1 MSRLFSGTP
10 FERPIVC
17 ETCHQAVAD
26 CTCTKL
32 PPKHK
37 MSERPG
43 GKHHGTPPST
53 GYKLTPA
60 NSDPPKDQRANIR
73 TEKRKGGK
81 MVTVITGLEHPAN
94 DLPALCADLKSKL
107 GAGGSVQGRTIEIQG
122 EKAEGV
128 KKLLTDRS
136 IAARVVG

>member
-10 FERPIVC
+10 LERPIVC

-43 GKHHGTPPST
+43 GKHHGTQPST

-60 NSDPPKDQRANIR
+60 NSDPPKDQLAKIR
-73 TEKRKGGK
+73 IEKRKGGK
-81 MVTVITGLEHPAN
+81 MVTIITGLEHPAN

-122 EKAEGV
+122 EKDKEIKA
-128 KKLLTDRS
+128 LLTALG
-136 IAARVVG
+136 ITGRVL

>member
-10 FERPIVC
+10 FERPIKC
-17 ETCHQAVAD
+17 ERCNQAVAD
-26 CTCTKL
+26 CTCPQL

-37 MSERPG
+37 MSDRPG
-43 GKHHGTPPST
+43 GKHFNKPT
-53 GYKLTPA
+53 GGYELTPA
-60 NSDPPKDQRANIR
+60 NSDPPKDQVAKIR

-94 DLPALCADLKSKL
+94 DLPALCAELKSKL

-122 EKAEGV
+122 EKAPEI
-128 KKLLTDRS
+128 KTLLENKRLNS
-136 IAARVVG
+136 RVI